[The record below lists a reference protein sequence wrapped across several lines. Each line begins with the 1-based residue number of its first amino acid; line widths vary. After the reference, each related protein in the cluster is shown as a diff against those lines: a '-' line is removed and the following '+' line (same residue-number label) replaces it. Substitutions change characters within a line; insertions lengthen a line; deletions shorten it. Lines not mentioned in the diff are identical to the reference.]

1 MFVPFLIM
9 LREGLEAALIVSLI
23 ASYLKRTQRGRWIG
37 VMWIGVLLA
46 AALCLGLGIFINET
60 TGEFPQKE
68 QELFEGIVA
77 VIAVVILTWMVF
89 WMRKVSRNVKVQ
101 LEQAVDSA
109 LQRGNH
115 HGWALVMMV
124 FFAVAREGLESVFFL
139 LAAFQQDVGI
149 WPPLGAMLG
158 LATAVVLGF
167 LLYWGG
173 IRLNLGAF
181 FKWTSLFIL
190 FVAAGLAAGA
200 IRAFHEAGL
209 WNHFQEIAFDM
220 SAVLSTH
227 SLFGTLMEG
236 IFGYQEAP
244 SVSTMSAL
252 NRLLNCSPIWMAALT
267 PVKMITSKKP
277 LIQNS
282 PVSTVWKKHCL
293 ATTPPKEWISTLSS
307 FIPMW
312 SIYKNASVNWL
323 SHLQKWLA
331 VQPD

>member
-46 AALCLGLGIFINET
+46 AALCLALGVFINET

-77 VIAVVILTWMVF
+77 VIA
-89 WMRKVSRNVKVQ
+89 
-101 LEQAVDSA
+101 
-109 LQRGNH
+109 
-115 HGWALVMMV
+115 
-124 FFAVAREGLESVFFL
+124 

-158 LATAVVLGF
+158 LATAVVLGY
-167 LLYWGG
+167 LIYLGG

-190 FVAAGLAAGA
+190 LVAAGLAAGA

-209 WNHFQEIAFDM
+209 WNHFQDVAFDM
-220 SAVLSTH
+220 SSVLSTH

-244 SVSTMSAL
+244 SVSEVAVWFIYLIPAL
-252 NRLLNCSPIWMAALT
+252 IMFAL
-267 PVKMITSKKP
+267 PPRSG
-277 LIQNS
+277 
-282 PVSTVWKKHCL
+282 
-293 ATTPPKEWISTLSS
+293 TT
-307 FIPMW
+307 
-312 SIYKNASVNWL
+312 ASRT
-323 SHLQKWLA
+323 A
-331 VQPD
+331 P

>member
-139 LAAFQQDVGI
+139 LAAFPTRCRMAAAGCNARI
-149 WPPLGAMLG
+149 
-158 LATAVVLGF
+158 AVVLGF

-244 SVSTMSAL
+244 SVSEVAVWFIYLIPAL
-252 NRLLNCSPIWMAALT
+252 VAFAL
-267 PVKMITSKKP
+267 PP
-277 LIQNS
+277 RAG
-282 PVSTVWKKHCL
+282 
-293 ATTPPKEWISTLSS
+293 AT
-307 FIPMW
+307 
-312 SIYKNASVNWL
+312 ASRSV
-323 SHLQKWLA
+323 
-331 VQPD
+331 

>member
-77 VIAVVILTWMVF
+77 VIAVVILTDGF

-124 FFAVAREGLESVFFL
+124 FLPLQGKGWSRSFSCWRHFNKMSGSGRRWVQCLVL
-139 LAAFQQDVGI
+139 LQPWCLASCST
-149 WPPLGAMLG
+149 GA
-158 LATAVVLGF
+158 
-167 LLYWGG
+167 YSPQSWC
-173 IRLNLGAF
+173 I

-227 SLFGTLMEG
+227 SLFGTLMGGFLAIRKHRASAKSPSGLFISSRRWWHLFCHHAQGRLRPAPCSKYDANSCLVTTYFKG
-236 IFGYQEAP
+236 I
-244 SVSTMSAL
+244 VSS
-252 NRLLNCSPIWMAALT
+252 
-267 PVKMITSKKP
+267 
-277 LIQNS
+277 
-282 PVSTVWKKHCL
+282 
-293 ATTPPKEWISTLSS
+293 
-307 FIPMW
+307 
-312 SIYKNASVNWL
+312 
-323 SHLQKWLA
+323 
-331 VQPD
+331 

>member
-37 VMWIGVLLA
+37 VMWIGVFLA
-46 AALCLGLGIFINET
+46 AALCLALGIIINET

-101 LEQAVDSA
+101 LEQAVDNA
-109 LQRGNH
+109 LASRNN
-115 HGWALVMMV
+115 HGWALIMMV

-149 WPPLGAMLG
+149 WPPVGAILG
-158 LATAVVLGF
+158 LVTAVVLGF

-190 FVAAGLAAGA
+190 LVAAGLAAGA

-209 WNHFQEIAFDM
+209 WNHFQDVAFDL
-220 SAVLSTH
+220 SNVLTTH
-227 SLFGTLMEG
+227 SLTGTLLEG
-236 IFGYQEAP
+236 IFGYQETP
-244 SVSTMSAL
+244 SVSEVGVWILYLIPAL
-252 NRLLNCSPIWMAALT
+252 VLYVMPTRSGSQPYRAA
-267 PVKMITSKKP
+267 
-277 LIQNS
+277 Q
-282 PVSTVWKKHCL
+282 
-293 ATTPPKEWISTLSS
+293 
-307 FIPMW
+307 
-312 SIYKNASVNWL
+312 
-323 SHLQKWLA
+323 
-331 VQPD
+331 